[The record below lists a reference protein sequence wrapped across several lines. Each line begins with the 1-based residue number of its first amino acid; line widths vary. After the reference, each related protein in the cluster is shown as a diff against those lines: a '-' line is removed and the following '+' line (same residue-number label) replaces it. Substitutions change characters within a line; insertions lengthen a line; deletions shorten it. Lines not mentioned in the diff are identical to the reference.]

1 MSDIK
6 EVRLYEG
13 TDGRRF
19 NTWEK
24 AFNHNKVVEIIDANP
39 KIKNGDAY
47 EAISELLN
55 KGWIILAPLEETK

>member
-1 MSDIK
+1 MSEIK
-6 EVRLYEG
+6 EVIMYVIK
-13 TDGRRF
+13 DGRRF

-39 KIKNGDAY
+39 IIKNGDAY

-55 KGWIILAPLEETK
+55 KGWLILAPLEETK